1 MIGHQILH
9 VSKAMVGRCP
19 VVHRAE
25 YRFTYGFAVTGKK
38 LLARLCFVLPSF
50 QGCQRVFLGRIVKFV
65 IVGTCF
71 SPLVKR
77 VGNNRSRVFS

>member
-1 MIGHQILH
+1 
-9 VSKAMVGRCP
+9 
-19 VVHRAE
+19 
-25 YRFTYGFAVTGKK
+25 
-38 LLARLCFVLPSF
+38 
-50 QGCQRVFLGRIVKFV
+50 VKFV